1 MRNDFCTDYLAHS
14 YLAHGREWSK
24 HKYVAKYKNGNR
36 YIYFYSQAAYQA
48 FLKRRGAGTNQVPSS
63 QIGAKNYDP
72 NAPKAGSSK
81 TSSKSTSLSKPSAQ
95 NTANVKAA
103 LAAKNST
110 TNANKKT
117 AAEVTLSDTKD
128 KQDRG
133 KEIAERVL
141 NATGTSSKSKKKG
154 SGSSS
159 KSSGSSKKSGG
170 GKSSSGSSKKSSGT
184 AKEKS
189 GSGSSKSSASKE
201 AKTAKAT
208 TTTSA
213 VKAVTQ
219 QKAVATN
226 NSEPITMDTLKKVYG
241 KEDKDISSFAGSAAD
256 LKKNMLSKYDEG
268 SFGYLMAGNK
278 AYKWTIE
285 NGDIVLKDYD
295 SDKVVSFDTYLK
307 NAKSFKEFS
316 TSKKK
321 TK

>member
-14 YLAHGREWSK
+14 FLAHGKEWSK

-36 YIYFYSQAAYQA
+36 YIYFYSQAAYQT

-128 KQDRG
+128 KQDKG

-141 NATGTSSKSKKKG
+141 NATGTGSKSKKKG

-159 KSSGSSKKSGG
+159 KSKSSGSSKKSSG

-189 GSGSSKSSASKE
+189 GNSSSKSSANKE
-201 AKTAKAT
+201 AKSAKAT
-208 TTTSA
+208 TTT
-213 VKAVTQ
+213 TQ